1 MEIVELVPI
10 RNHVPALSLLD
21 CKRQEDYET
30 ERTSKNRLG
39 ERVPCTY
46 LFYAVNLRLLSTP
59 SVRGNNERVVPGFSS
74 IQRGGELHFHVT
86 ESECPYC
93 MSLYIYIYSAWQ
105 EIAPC
110 NCSQG
115 LEDPTP
121 DEGAPSFVTTASGRP
136 VHFNGQHPAALASIQ
151 NMKTNSSMP
160 EG

>member
-1 MEIVELVPI
+1 MQSTCGCFQPLRCVGITKE
-10 RNHVPALSLLD
+10 SYLD
-21 CKRQEDYET
+21 FPLYKEVGNF
-30 ERTSKNRLG
+30 TSM
-39 ERVPCTY
+39 
-46 LFYAVNLRLLSTP
+46 LLSQ
-59 SVRGNNERVVPGFSS
+59 SVLIV
-74 IQRGGELHFHVT
+74 
-86 ESECPYC
+86 CP
-93 MSLYIYIYSAWQ
+93 YIYIYSAWQ